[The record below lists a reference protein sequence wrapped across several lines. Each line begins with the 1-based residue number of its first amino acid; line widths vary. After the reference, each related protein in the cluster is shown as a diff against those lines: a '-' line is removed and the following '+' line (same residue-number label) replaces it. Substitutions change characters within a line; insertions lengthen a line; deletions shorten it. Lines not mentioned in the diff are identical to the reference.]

1 MFPKRSWLLAQLLQ
15 VPQLPVLSLQVL
27 QLPVLSLQ
35 GLQLIARVSV
45 LLHLLWPAVSES
57 MSQKLPQL

>member
-1 MFPKRSWLLAQLLQ
+1 LQ
-15 VPQLPVLSLQVL
+15 VPQLQVL